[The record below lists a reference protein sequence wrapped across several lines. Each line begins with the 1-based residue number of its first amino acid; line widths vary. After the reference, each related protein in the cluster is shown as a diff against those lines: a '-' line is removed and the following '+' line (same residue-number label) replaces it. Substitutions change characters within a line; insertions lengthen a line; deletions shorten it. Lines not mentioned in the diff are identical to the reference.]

1 MQQCIKTCNFGFETF
16 SEMYKSD
23 KYKMAK
29 FVTFYFAHQTLS
41 LQIAHFDHIYRYYKY
56 GI

>member
-16 SEMYKSD
+16 SAMYKSD